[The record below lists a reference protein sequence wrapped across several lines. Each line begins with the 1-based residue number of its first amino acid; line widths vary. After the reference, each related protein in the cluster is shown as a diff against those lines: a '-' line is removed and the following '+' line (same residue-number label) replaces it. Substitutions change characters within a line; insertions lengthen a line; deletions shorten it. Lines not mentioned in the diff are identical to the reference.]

1 MSYRTFLEVVRKSR
15 FFVKPAFAGSIRER
29 DFFCCNA

>member
-1 MSYRTFLEVVRKSR
+1 MSYRTFLALVRKSQ
-15 FFVKPAFAGSIRER
+15 FPVKPAFAGSNRER